1 MMKKKLMNALV
12 LLVSFTIL
20 QSCSTTGNPTL
31 KDENRESIGRKLE
44 EGFTTKNQVITIL
57 GDPMETAFIA
67 DGQEV
72 WTYEL
77 SKMKPF
83 LRNFIP
89 YVAILSSGADGV
101 QQQLTILFDDNDVVE
116 EYRWSESEIQQRSGI
131 LTSVN

>member
-57 GDPMETAFIA
+57 GDPMQTAFIA